1 MITPFTT
8 IASHNLMATLSV
20 NFTRQLTISTATS
33 APKLKKKLASEK
45 AKLKKIQKDLDA
57 KTKKFTKS
65 AKERKAA
72 LEKKELAAAT
82 KPHKAI
88 HGYTFYF
95 KTVGGN
101 LKETSQKWNS
111 LSQSEKE
118 TWHARAR
125 EYNEQIQ
132 QLYPP
137 KPKAP
142 ASGYNKFLKEQY
154 YNDGSTFGEISKQI
168 AKKWNQLT
176 AEEKS
181 QYSSSQGEKDAYAE
195 AVKKWTGD
203 RLKTYQ
209 QQKAAKQ

>member
-8 IASHNLMATLSV
+8 SLSRHVVGNLSV
-20 NFTRQLTISTATS
+20 NFTRQLAISTPT
-33 APKLKKKLASEK
+33 LKKKLNLEK
-45 AKLKKIQKDLDA
+45 AKLKKIQKDLDT
-57 KTKKFTKS
+57 KTKQFTKS
-65 AKERKAA
+65 ARERKAA

-111 LSQSEKE
+111 LSESEKE

-125 EYNEQIQ
+125 EYNEQIL

-154 YNDGSTFGEISKQI
+154 YNDGSSFGDISKQI
-168 AKKWNQLT
+168 ARKWSQLT
-176 AEEKS
+176 PEEKS
-181 QYSSSQGEKDAYAE
+181 HYSSSQAEKDAYAE
-195 AVKKWTGD
+195 ALKKWTSD

-209 QQKAAKQ
+209 QQKAARQ